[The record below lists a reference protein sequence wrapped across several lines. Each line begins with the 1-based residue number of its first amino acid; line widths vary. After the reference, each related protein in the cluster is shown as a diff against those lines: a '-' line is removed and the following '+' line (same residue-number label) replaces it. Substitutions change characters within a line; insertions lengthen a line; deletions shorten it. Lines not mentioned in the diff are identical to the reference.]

1 MLLTK
6 AAKVPLERI
15 SIPLTAARLED
26 HISECSIVIML
37 WEEAEDESEQ
47 QEAAT

>member
-26 HISECSIVIML
+26 HISECSIVILL
-37 WEEAEDESEQ
+37 WEAEDESEQ